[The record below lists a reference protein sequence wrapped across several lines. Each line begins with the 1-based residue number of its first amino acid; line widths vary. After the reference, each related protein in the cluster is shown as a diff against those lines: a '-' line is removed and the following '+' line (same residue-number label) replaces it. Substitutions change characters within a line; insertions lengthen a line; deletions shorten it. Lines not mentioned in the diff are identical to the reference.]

1 MPDPSALSLQEPRD
15 NRCPA
20 PDPLARFI
28 EKVGLFCE
36 RDNLPRIAGR
46 VLGFLIVEEGAFSL
60 RELAERLQVS
70 RASVSTNARML
81 TEIGV
86 AEHVTRP
93 GDRQDYY
100 QLAPNP
106 FHRMLA
112 GRAVVF
118 REVSR
123 LFEDAAAAFPPA
135 REVARGRLKE
145 MAALHRRA
153 ADTIAELIERSIKPR
168 H

>member
-1 MPDPSALSLQEPRD
+1 MPDLTALSAQEPRD
-15 NRCPA
+15 VETLA
-20 PDPLARFI
+20 PDPVDDFI
-28 EKVGLFCE
+28 EKVGLICE

-81 TEIGV
+81 TEIGLAERV
-86 AEHVTRP
+86 ARP

-112 GRAVVF
+112 CRAVCIRALCSF
-118 REVSR
+118 I
-123 LFEDAAAAFPPA
+123 LFC
-135 REVARGRLKE
+135 R
-145 MAALHRRA
+145 
-153 ADTIAELIERSIKPR
+153 
-168 H
+168 